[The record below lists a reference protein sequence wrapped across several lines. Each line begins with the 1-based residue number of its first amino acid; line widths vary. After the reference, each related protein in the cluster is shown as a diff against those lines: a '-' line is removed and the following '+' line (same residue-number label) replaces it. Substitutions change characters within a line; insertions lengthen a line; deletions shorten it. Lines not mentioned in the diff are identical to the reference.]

1 MATKAERYKAALDKE
16 LDAQRQYRIDAA
28 ANGVTPPENPA
39 LTAADNP
46 TAALTFQDSDLPA
59 LASLRDYWTSD
70 HGALLDRQS
79 RAAVGTMSDSQTAR
93 RQLLDMASGNKAE
106 VDAQF
111 SKLYPGGVKIVDD
124 PFYGLRQPGLVNAD
138 TYAAAVLNPNRT
150 SALAEQML
158 RLEDQYPGI
167 TQRMVHL
174 GIGRTGNEGWNA
186 MAPYLKDPS
195 APAGATPY
203 YMGLPA
209 EASALRGAQVA
220 PTTSPL
226 LGDSQGFFAADDPK
240 LYKGLFES
248 TATHEFG
255 HAVQGSMHDFVQGLD
270 ENSNPAAR
278 DAGQAYRS
286 LVGRLGGEDA
296 SFISRYAR
304 RGQENEGLGA
314 WGSVPGGAASKEPF
328 AELFSLARSPQGMD
342 YLKTGSKSALK
353 DIVGERDGY
362 TAMKLA
368 DRVGE
373 LNSVEGKLRNVG
385 FNEVGAAAPDM
396 VMQMGLPALAG
407 LLASKT
413 HGNVKA
419 ALSGAA
425 IGGGIGGLAGPE
437 GTLIGGAL
445 GAGAGLARQLL

>member
-79 RAAVGTMSDSQTAR
+79 RAAVGTMGDSQTAR

-124 PFYGLRQPGLVNAD
+124 PFYGLRQPGLVNPD

-209 EASALRGAQVA
+209 EASALRGANLA
-220 PTTSPL
+220 PMTSPT
-226 LGDSQGFFAADDPK
+226 LGNSNGFFAADNSN
-240 LYKGLFES
+240 LYPGLFES

-270 ENSNPAAR
+270 EMNNPAAR
-278 DAGQAYRS
+278 EAGQAYRS

-296 SFISRYAR
+296 SYISRYAR
-304 RGQENEGLGA
+304 QGQLDAGAGA

-328 AELFSLARSPQGMD
+328 AELFSLARSPQGVD
-342 YLKTGSKSALK
+342 YLQTGSKSALK
-353 DIVGERDGY
+353 EIVGRGDS
-362 TAMKLA
+362 APLKLA
-368 DRVGE
+368 DRIGE

-425 IGGGIGGLAGPE
+425 LGGGIGGLAGPE